1 MSKRTVSAKGGA
13 ISKRIFVAGIS
24 QESNSFN
31 PLKSTY
37 KDFTIYKGQE
47 FRDMPGVAVMINA
60 GYDVTE
66 SVWARAVPAGTLK
79 FDDFMRITDEI
90 LKPLREDSGK
100 FDGVLLPMHGA
111 LDVEFI
117 GSGEAFIANRIRD
130 IVGPWVPISAALDM
144 HATITYGLADTC
156 NIIYGFRTAPHID
169 VNETHV
175 RAAELLMRAIEENVL
190 PRTEILRIP
199 YIMPGENMMTES
211 GIGKEI
217 IASLPAIED
226 NKNTWCASY
235 FVGMVW
241 IDCPQNGAAVVI
253 SGVGCMDRGKE
264 KATRLAKFVW
274 DNRKR
279 FEYQGLA
286 MEPEDA
292 IGFAKEHMS
301 DGLVIVSDS
310 ADNVTAGAA
319 ADNAYLFN
327 MFLEKGVE
335 NALFAAIFDPQAVKV
350 CSGKKVGDRLDIEIA
365 GGYDKDSE
373 KAKLNGA
380 EIIKLTLDLEVEN
393 PKTIAEDKPSS
404 CVLRYKGIDVI
415 LFNKRKPVFTEE
427 TLNEHG
433 VSMNDYNI
441 LVVKQ
446 GYLSPELN
454 EATNH
459 AVMALTPGNCSQKVD
474 KISYKKIRRPIY
486 PLNSAGEVSKIIEQ
500 NISNYLKDRSKE

>member
-1 MSKRTVSAKGGA
+1 M
-13 ISKRIFVAGIS
+13 KRIFVAGIS

-37 KDFTIYKGQE
+37 KDFTIYRGQE
-47 FRDMPGVAVMINA
+47 FRDMPGVAVLINA

-66 SVWARAVPAGTLK
+66 SVWARAVPGGTLK
-79 FDDFMRITDEI
+79 FDEFMRIVDEM
-90 LKPLREDSGK
+90 LKPLREDRTG
-100 FDGVLLPMHGA
+100 FDGVFIPMHGA
-111 LDVEFI
+111 LDVEHI
-117 GSGEAFIANRIRD
+117 GSGEAFIADQIRD
-130 IVGPWVPISAALDM
+130 VVGPWIPISAALDM
-144 HATITYGLADTC
+144 HATITYGLAKTC

-169 VNETHV
+169 VNETHI
-175 RAAELLMRAIEENVL
+175 RAAELLMKSIEEKVL

-199 YIMPGENMMTES
+199 YVMPGENMMTES

-217 IASLPAIED
+217 IAFLPTIED
-226 NKNTWCASY
+226 NENIWCASY

-241 IDCPQNGAAVVI
+241 VDCPQNGAAVII
-253 SGVGCMDRGKE
+253 SGIADMDAGKRRASE
-264 KATRLAKFVW
+264 LARFVW
-274 DNRKR
+274 DNRER

-292 IGFAKEHMS
+292 VEYAKQHMS
-301 DGLVIVSDS
+301 KGLVIVSDS

-319 ADNAYLFN
+319 GDSAYMLN
-327 MFLEKGVE
+327 RFLAKGVE
-335 NALFAAIFDPQAVKV
+335 NALFAAIFDPHAVKI
-350 CSGKKVGDRLDIEIA
+350 CSEKRVGDTLDIEIA
-365 GGYDKDSE
+365 GGFDEDSE
-373 KAKLNGA
+373 KAVLKGA

-404 CVLRYKGIDVI
+404 CVLRYKGLDVL

-433 VSMNDYNI
+433 LSMNDYKI

-454 EATNH
+454 EAACNS
-459 AVMALTPGNCSQKVD
+459 VMALSPGNCNQKV
-474 KISYKKIRRPIY
+474 KEISYKKIRRPIY
-486 PLNSAGEVSKIIEQ
+486 PLDSAEDVSKLIDLNERH
-500 NISNYLKDRSKE
+500 YLNK

>member
-1 MSKRTVSAKGGA
+1 M
-13 ISKRIFVAGIS
+13 KRIFVAGIS

-37 KDFTIYKGQE
+37 KDFTIYRGRE
-47 FRDMPGVAVMINA
+47 FREMPGVAVLINA

-79 FDDFMRITDEI
+79 FDDFMRITEEI
-90 LKPLREDSGK
+90 LKPLREDNGK

-111 LDVEFI
+111 LDVEHI

-169 VNETHV
+169 VNETHI
-175 RAAELLMRAIEENVL
+175 RAAELLMKAIEEDVL

-199 YIMPGENMMTES
+199 YVMPGENMMTES

-217 IASLPAIED
+217 IAFLPSIED
-226 NKNTWCASY
+226 KKSTWCASY

-253 SGVGCMDRGKE
+253 SGVGCMDAGKH
-264 KATRLAKFVW
+264 KAAGLARFVW
-274 DNRKR
+274 DNRDR

-286 MEPEDA
+286 MEPEDT
-292 IGFAKEHMS
+292 IEFVKQRMS

-310 ADNVTAGAA
+310 ADNVTAGAVG
-319 ADNAYLFN
+319 DNAFLLN
-327 MFLEKGVE
+327 MFLEKGVDK
-335 NALFAAIFDPQAVKV
+335 ALFAAIFDPQAVKL
-350 CSGKKVGDRLDIEIA
+350 CSEGKIGDRLDIEIA
-365 GGYDKDSE
+365 GGFDENSE
-373 KAKLNGA
+373 KAFLNNA
-380 EIIKLTLDLEVEN
+380 EIIKLTLDPEVEN
-393 PKTIAEDKPSS
+393 PKTIAEDKPGS
-404 CVLRYKGIDVI
+404 CVLRYKGIDVL

-446 GYLSPELN
+446 GYLSPELS
-454 EATNH
+454 EAASH
-459 AVMALTPGNCSQKVD
+459 AVMALTPGNCNQKVD
-474 KISYKKIRRPIY
+474 KIAYKKIRRPIY
-486 PLNSAGEVSKIIEQ
+486 PLDSAEDVSRLIDLNEC
-500 NISNYLKDRSKE
+500 NYLK